1 MAWPENIRKQ
11 PQITHNE
18 EAAHVIH
25 IQCIVFKNN
34 VNKIKEK
41 CAGKLVTNV
50 ISQRENG
57 TSHILCLNFER
68 HFNSARQMKC
78 PEIATRV
85 IVIEAQKPLSVLGIQ
100 SKVELMQLHPY

>member
-1 MAWPENIRKQ
+1 MFSFLNPSKKITKWAFLAWPENIRKQ

-41 CAGKLVTNV
+41 YAGKLVTNV
-50 ISQRENG
+50 IS
-57 TSHILCLNFER
+57 
-68 HFNSARQMKC
+68 
-78 PEIATRV
+78 
-85 IVIEAQKPLSVLGIQ
+85 
-100 SKVELMQLHPY
+100 